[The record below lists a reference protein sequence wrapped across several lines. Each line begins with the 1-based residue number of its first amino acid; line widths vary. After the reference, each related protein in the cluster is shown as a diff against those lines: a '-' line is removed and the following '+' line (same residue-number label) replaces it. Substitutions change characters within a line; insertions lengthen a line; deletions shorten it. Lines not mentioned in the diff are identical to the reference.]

1 MKVILLENIKKL
13 GSIGQKVNVRDGFG
27 RNFLLKQGKAI
38 LPTKE
43 NIAHFENK
51 KADIIKKNELE
62 KNRAQ
67 EAAEKLKGCKISI
80 FKEVM
85 ENGNLY
91 GSITIKEI
99 CNELLNSSKIEIKS
113 EQIELS
119 KVIKSKGEYKFKVC
133 LLYTS
138 PSPRDAT
145 LSRMPSSA

>member
-67 EAAEKLKGCKISI
+67 ENAEKLKGCKISI
-80 FKEVM
+80 FK
-85 ENGNLY
+85 
-91 GSITIKEI
+91 
-99 CNELLNSSKIEIKS
+99 
-113 EQIELS
+113 
-119 KVIKSKGEYKFKVC
+119 
-133 LLYTS
+133 
-138 PSPRDAT
+138 
-145 LSRMPSSA
+145 

>member
-62 KNRAQ
+62 KKLAQ
-67 EAAEKLKGCKISI
+67 KNAEKLKGGKISI

-91 GSITIKEI
+91 ESITIKEI
-99 CNELLNSSKIEIKS
+99 YNELLN
-113 EQIELS
+113 
-119 KVIKSKGEYKFKVC
+119 
-133 LLYTS
+133 
-138 PSPRDAT
+138 
-145 LSRMPSSA
+145 

>member
-27 RNFLLKQGKAI
+27 RNFLLKQDKAY
-38 LPTKE
+38 LHKKE
-43 NIAHFENK
+43 NIEFLENK
-51 KADIIKKNELE
+51 KVDILKKNELE

-67 EAAEKLKGCKISI
+67 ENAEKLKGCKISI

-99 CNELLNSSKIEIKS
+99 CNELLNSSKIEIKP

-119 KVIKSKGEYKFKVC
+119 TVIKSKGEYKLIVNLHADVQSEVLIEILAKE
-133 LLYTS
+133 
-138 PSPRDAT
+138 
-145 LSRMPSSA
+145 